1 MQATIVVVDD
11 EEHLRDAVVEYLGG
25 VGFRA
30 LPADGGQQLRSHVA
44 AGPVDLVLL
53 DIAMPG
59 EDGLTLARW
68 LRSRGP
74 RPGIIM
80 ATSAGTSVD
89 RIVGLEIGADDYLV
103 KPYDLREML
112 ARVRSVLRRLPA
124 ETGTAAPDLAPVAK
138 SMRTVRVGTNI
149 LNLDNRTVVDSGGA
163 SLELTSMEVD
173 LLAALATRPNRVLT
187 RSQLLEYAHGR
198 NQNESDRSV
207 DIRVTRLRKKIERD
221 AEHPALIRTV
231 RGEGYVFVPDEG

>member
-11 EEHLRDAVVEYLGG
+11 EEHLREAVVEYLGA

-30 LPADGGQQLRSHVA
+30 LPASGGQELRAHVA
-44 AGPVDLVLL
+44 AETVDLVLL

-68 LRSRGP
+68 LRGRGP

-80 ATSAGTSVD
+80 ATAAGAPVD

-124 ETGTAAPDLAPVAK
+124 PKAPVGAPAGD
-138 SMRTVRVGTNI
+138 SRPMRTVRIGTNI
-149 LNLDNRTVVDSGGA
+149 LNLDNRTVVDEQGA
-163 SLELTSMEVD
+163 SLDLTSMEVD
-173 LLAALATRPNRVLT
+173 LLAALATRPNRVLS

-198 NQNESDRSV
+198 GDADSDRSV
-207 DIRVTRLRKKIERD
+207 DIRVTRLRKKIEKD
-221 AEHPALIRTV
+221 AERPVLIRTV
-231 RGEGYVFVPDEG
+231 RGEGYVFVPGDG

>member
-1 MQATIVVVDD
+1 
-11 EEHLRDAVVEYLGG
+11 
-25 VGFRA
+25 
-30 LPADGGQQLRSHVA
+30 
-44 AGPVDLVLL
+44 
-53 DIAMPG
+53 
-59 EDGLTLARW
+59 
-68 LRSRGP
+68 
-74 RPGIIM
+74 M

-112 ARVRSVLRRLPA
+112 ARVRSVLRRLPSD
-124 ETGTAAPDLAPVAK
+124 TGAVAPDAAPAAK
-138 SMRTVRVGTNI
+138 SMRTVRIGANI
-149 LNLDNRTVVDSGGA
+149 LNLDNRSVVDAGGA
-163 SLELTSMEVD
+163 SLDLTSMEVD

-221 AEHPALIRTV
+221 AEHPLLIRTV